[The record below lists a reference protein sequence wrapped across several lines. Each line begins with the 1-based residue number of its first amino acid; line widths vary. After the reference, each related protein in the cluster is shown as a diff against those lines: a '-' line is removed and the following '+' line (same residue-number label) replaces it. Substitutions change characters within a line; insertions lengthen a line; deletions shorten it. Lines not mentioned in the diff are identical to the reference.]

1 MPSVRHWCVA
11 ALVLAAGLSG
21 SARSKPERAYVRPER
36 TQQAPALHAQLDR
49 YLHGEFDAVVS
60 EVAARGKYDDLLDD
74 LKRHG
79 PAWIDAE
86 GPAGRSRRA
95 LAAATFALETT
106 RAAEDEDWK
115 WIQRINLG
123 SSPGF
128 PRPSYQPEPA
138 LWWKTPPRLL
148 EWGCATIR
156 DIGTPTPVERIW
168 HLAALS
174 VAERRSDFEFL
185 LGSPW
190 ELRENPKD
198 EIEHLNHASFRFP
211 DEPRIAL
218 AQSIAMEWRTW
229 PLTARHPRTA
239 VLNATD
245 AMRGFERQLNDPL
258 IGAEAALRL
267 GALRLRGRNVTG
279 AIELFDRVERQ
290 TRDRY
295 LIYLAR
301 YFGGQARER
310 QSKPADAE
318 KSYRGA
324 LATIPKAISATMALA
339 AVLTRDGRMTEAST
353 IAEAALTANPPPV
366 DPWRTYAAADDR
378 FWPVLITRLQAEIR
392 TTGSGPSK
400 PEGPY
405 DGQSGPYEEDGED
418 DEVQQQP
425 PPPPPQQPV
434 FRSRTDVVTIDV
446 SVRSQGTPA
455 AGLTAKDFVLLDN
468 GVPQTVEQIDMEAV
482 PVDVSILLDLNE
494 DLADD
499 LGGMSNQIP
508 RIVAMLRPT
517 DRVRVTAINT
527 HVTDLIRAQT
537 AAEVPALRG
546 LKPQGLSS
554 AFDGIAAALLRHV
567 DPNRRHLVIALT
579 NGIDAI
585 SALDAKAVSDIARYS
600 NATLYIALA
609 DIVILPGPPPEYQSG
624 RQRLDAARCAASGV
638 CSPSKRFW
646 QPYGDYEFPIL
657 SEAADITGGKLY
669 LPGIFTDRTAAAIF
683 KKVFEDYRASYVL
696 RYVPKGAPTTGW
708 HEVKVTIPGQPSF
721 DVQARRGYFVEAP
734 GRSGGAPASAAT
746 AAATPAERLGTT
758 APGRVALA
766 DLARAYGA
774 GDFSGFIGALQQ
786 VVNRAELVRELRAS
800 GNPWPDHPN
809 RESAFV
815 LELVDFALQSP
826 RREDRE
832 EGRKLL
838 LAHRPLVRGPFGP
851 EAYERYWL
859 WAAIAVLEGANQPD
873 LAQQLIAD
881 GLKQFPDEPR
891 FRLARAFV
899 TDQSR
904 ALNQL
909 ARNGTPLPTA
919 ASHIKDVTAAY
930 DNAMNDP
937 ETAVEARVRKSWL
950 LHRAARGEEALAVLD
965 SIGTPPE
972 ALLDYLRHLIRGRV
986 LDGLGRT
993 DEAASAFRSAV
1004 LLFPNAQS
1012 ARVGLMTA
1020 LQRQGNNPGALEQAE
1035 FIQTIRA
1042 DAIDPWWRY
1051 WQGDYRLLGTVFTR
1065 LREQGR

>member
-1 MPSVRHWCVA
+1 M
-11 ALVLAAGLSG
+11 LAAGLVG
-21 SARSKPERAYVRPER
+21 SA
-36 TQQAPALHAQLDR
+36 TLQTPAIHGQLDA
-49 YLHGEFDAVVS
+49 YLRGEFEKVIAD
-60 EVAARGKYDDLLDD
+60 VAARGHFDDLLDD

-79 PAWIDAE
+79 PAWIQAG
-86 GPAGRSRRA
+86 GPAERARRV
-95 LAAATFALETT
+95 LAASTFALEAT

-115 WIQRINLG
+115 WIQRINVVQG
-123 SSPGF
+123 DGPKGF
-128 PRPSYQPEPA
+128 LPQTYRPEPA
-138 LWWKTPPRLL
+138 LWWKPPPLLL
-148 EWGCATIR
+148 EWGCATLR
-156 DIGTPTPVERIW
+156 DSGVPTPVERIW

-218 AQSIAMEWRTW
+218 AQSVAMEWRTW
-229 PLTARHPRTA
+229 PLTARHARTT
-239 VLNATD
+239 VLNPAD
-245 AMRGFERQLNDPL
+245 AMRAFERQLNDPV

-324 LATIPKAISATMALA
+324 LATIPNAISATMALA

-353 IAEAALTANPPPV
+353 LVEAAVTASPRPV

-378 FWPVLITRLQAEIR
+378 FWPVLIARLHTTIAPVVASVAQATAAE
-392 TTGSGPSK
+392 
-400 PEGPY
+400 
-405 DGQSGPYEEDGED
+405 EEDSEGD
-418 DEVQQQP
+418 AAAKPAAAYEVQ
-425 PPPPPQQPV
+425 QQPV
-434 FRSRTDVVTIDV
+434 FRSRTDVVTVDV
-446 SVRSQGTPA
+446 SVRSQGKPM
-455 AGLTAKDFVLLDN
+455 AGLTARDFVLLDN
-468 GVPQTVEQIDMEAV
+468 GVPQTIEEISMEAV
-482 PVDVSILLDLNE
+482 PVDVSLLVDLNE

-508 RIVAMLRPT
+508 RIIAMLRPT

-527 HVTDLIRAQT
+527 HVTDVIRAQT
-537 AAEVPALRG
+537 AAEVPVLG
-546 LKPQGLSS
+546 PLKPQGLSS
-554 AFDGIAAALLRHV
+554 AFDGIAAALLRQV

-585 SALDAKAVSDIARYS
+585 SALDVRAVRDIARYS
-600 NATLYIALA
+600 NATLHIALV
-609 DIVILPGPPPEYQSG
+609 DIVLLPGPPPSYQSG

-646 QPYGDYEFPIL
+646 QPFGDYEFETL
-657 SEAADITGGKLY
+657 AEAADLTGGKLY

-696 RYVPKGAPTTGW
+696 RYVPKGVPATGW
-708 HEVKVTIPGQPSF
+708 HEVKVTIPGQPSV
-721 DVQARRGYFVEAP
+721 DLQARRGYYVEAP
-734 GRSGGAPASAAT
+734 GRTG
-746 AAATPAERLGTT
+746 ATPAERLNAST
-758 APGRVALA
+758 PGRVGIA

-774 GDFSGFIGALQQ
+774 GDFSGFVGSLF
-786 VVNRAELVRELRAS
+786 VNRAELVRELRAS

-815 LELVDFALQSP
+815 LELADFALQSP

-832 EGRKLL
+832 EGRRLL
-838 LAHRPLVRGPFGP
+838 MAHRPLVRGPFGP

-859 WAAIAVLEGANQPD
+859 WAAILVLEGANQTD
-873 LAQQLIAD
+873 LAQQLITD
-881 GLKQFPDEPR
+881 GLKQFPNEPR
-891 FRLARAFV
+891 FVLARAFV

-904 ALNQL
+904 ALDTL
-909 ARNGTPLPTA
+909 TRGGATSKIA
-919 ASHIKDVTAAY
+919 AAHINAVSAAY
-930 DNAMNDP
+930 DAAMEAA
-937 ETAVEARVRKSWL
+937 ETATEARVRKSWL
-950 LHRAARGEEALAVLD
+950 LHRAARGEEALALLD
-965 SIGTPPE
+965 SITAQPE
-972 ALLDYLRHLIRGRV
+972 PLLDYLRHLIRGRV
-986 LDGLGRT
+986 LEGLGRS
-993 DEAASAFRSAV
+993 DDAANAFRSA
-1004 LLFPNAQS
+1004 LLLSPNAQS
-1012 ARVGLMTA
+1012 ARIGLMTV
-1020 LQRQGNNPGALEQAE
+1020 LQRQGNRPAALEQAE
-1035 FIQTIRA
+1035 LVQTMSA
-1042 DAIDPWWRY
+1042 EAIDPWWRY
-1051 WQGDYRLLGTVFTR
+1051 WQGDYRLLATVFTR